1 LFSAK
6 ADSVCG
12 QPTIKNFEGILE
24 LVDTH
29 LLKTSRNSL
38 RDELDDIESLAAS
51 IRQQGLLQPLVIRPL
66 GDHFEIVAG
75 CRRFE
80 ALKSLGWK
88 KIPCVV
94 AELSDE
100 EAYVASLTE
109 NLQRETLDPVEE
121 AKAYRRYIDEF
132 GWGGETVLATRIS
145 KSQEHVS
152 QRLSLLKLPD
162 DIIDLI
168 RQKRLKPSVARE
180 LSAID
185 DPNLQSSVGWDAA
198 ERRLTVMEVK
208 GLVVG
213 RTSRKESAR
222 RSSPAEELIE
232 RKKAELGIAK
242 KSILAVRVA
251 LVKMDS
257 LIEDASVEDEDDTL
271 YHLLLAERQDLHRIL
286 DDLINWKVARS
297 KEVSKIQS
305 GYCSSEIL

>member
-1 LFSAK
+1 LFSEK

-12 QPTIKNFEGILE
+12 QPTVKSFEGILE
-24 LVDTH
+24 LIDTR
-29 LLKTSRNSL
+29 LLKTPRNSL
-38 RDELDDIESLAAS
+38 RDELDDIGSLAAS

-80 ALKSLGWK
+80 ALRSLGWK

-121 AKAYRRYIDEF
+121 AKAYRKYIDEF
-132 GWGGETVLATRIS
+132 GWGGETALATRIS

-162 DIIDLI
+162 DVIDLI
-168 RQKRLKPSVARE
+168 RLKRLKPCVARE

-185 DPNLQSSVGWDAA
+185 DRSLQSTVGRDAA
-198 ERRLTVMEVK
+198 ERRLTVVEVK
-208 GLVVG
+208 ELVTET
-213 RTSRKESAR
+213 TSRKESAR

-232 RKKAELGIAK
+232 RNKVELSIAK
-242 KSILAVRVA
+242 KSVLAVRVA

-257 LIEDASVEDEDDTL
+257 MIEDARAEDEDDTL

-286 DDLINWKVARS
+286 DDIINWKVAKL

-305 GYCSSEIL
+305 AYCSSEIL